1 MNKRTPAVL
10 LFCACA
16 SLLGTAQAAGT
27 LIGQVG
33 VQMVIGAGCTIIN
46 GSVSGGINQWGT
58 LDFGSHS
65 DLTNVVD
72 AQTVGTSGNIQIQ
85 CSTGLTPSLT
95 VNAGLHASGGQ
106 RYMQNTTTTSSTIA
120 YNIYS
125 DAARSALIQANTPV
139 DISSVSTGTAVNI
152 PSTAAWCPP
161 GKARP
166 RRRRGPTPTPCWSLS
181 PGKTRRQARRRA
193 AWSWGTDEPEPLPR
207 RRTALPARLQPG
219 KRADR
224 HHRPERHAAPGLR
237 SG

>member
-106 RYMQNTTTTSSTIA
+106 RYMQNTTTTTSTIA

-125 DAARSALIQANTPV
+125 DAARSAQSRPTHRWTSPRSPPAPR
-139 DISSVSTGTAVNI
+139 STS
-152 PSTAAWCPP
+152 PSMAAWCPP
-161 GKARP
+161 DKAHP
-166 RRRRGPTPTPCWSLS
+166 RRRRGPTPTPCWSPS

-193 AWSWGTDEPEPLPR
+193 AWSWG
-207 RRTALPARLQPG
+207 
-219 KRADR
+219 DR
-224 HHRPERHAAPGLR
+224 
-237 SG
+237 

>member
-106 RYMQNTTTTSSTIA
+106 RYMQNTTTTTSTIA

-125 DAARSALIQANTPV
+125 DAARSASRPTHRWTSPRSPPAPR
-139 DISSVSTGTAVNI
+139 STSPLWPRGAHRTKHTHADGGDLHRHPAGHHRLVRR
-152 PSTAAWCPP
+152 AA
-161 GKARP
+161 
-166 RRRRGPTPTPCWSLS
+166 RRRRMVLG
-181 PGKTRRQARRRA
+181 
-193 AWSWGTDEPEPLPR
+193 
-207 RRTALPARLQPG
+207 
-219 KRADR
+219 DR
-224 HHRPERHAAPGLR
+224 
-237 SG
+237 

>member
-72 AQTVGTSGNIQIQ
+72 AQTVGTSGN
-85 CSTGLTPSLT
+85 GWPAPA
-95 VNAGLHASGGQ
+95 VAG
-106 RYMQNTTTTSSTIA
+106 
-120 YNIYS
+120 
-125 DAARSALIQANTPV
+125 
-139 DISSVSTGTAVNI
+139 
-152 PSTAAWCPP
+152 
-161 GKARP
+161 
-166 RRRRGPTPTPCWSLS
+166 RGPAY
-181 PGKTRRQARRRA
+181 PG
-193 AWSWGTDEPEPLPR
+193 
-207 RRTALPARLQPG
+207 
-219 KRADR
+219 
-224 HHRPERHAAPGLR
+224 HA
-237 SG
+237 

>member
-1 MNKRTPAVL
+1 MNKRIPAVL

-16 SLLGTAQAAGT
+16 SPLGTAQAAGT

-152 PSTAAWCPP
+152 PLYGRVMPTGQST
-161 GKARP
+161 
-166 RRRRGPTPTPCWSLS
+166 PTPTAGTYTDTLLV
-181 PGKTRRQARRRA
+181 TI
-193 AWSWGTDEPEPLPR
+193 AW
-207 RRTALPARLQPG
+207 
-219 KRADR
+219 
-224 HHRPERHAAPGLR
+224 
-237 SG
+237 